1 MSVINKMLRDLDRR
15 QADTSALGALG
26 TDRPGGRPQL
36 AALGGLAGS
45 GPWQAAA
52 AQPTPATDGRRMLIW
67 GTLGV
72 LLLALSAGFWWL
84 QRPER
89 QALTPVTLPPAVA
102 AKPVAVAVLAPA
114 PASVP
119 ASALPLAPVAVA
131 APPSAGVSGPVA
143 RVLPAASAAATQT
156 PTPGLALA
164 PASAPARLPAS
175 KPPLAMAAVPSP
187 PPPFSGNLSLK
198 LSADQ
203 LHVPAGTQARAEP
216 PARPAS
222 EPLALAPMAGK
233 PAAARELVAQAQA
246 LRAAGEHSAALL
258 LLKGALT
265 RVESAPADAVLD
277 RADVAALAREYA
289 RQALADGQTQE
300 VLTMLER
307 LEPHLT
313 ATADIWAIRGNAAQ
327 RLGHHAQAV
336 AAYQQALAQNPNEP
350 RWLLGAAISLA
361 ALGQTGAAA
370 DMAERVRLARAMPAD
385 VANYLRQLGVHIK
398 TD

>member
-26 TDRPGGRPQL
+26 TERPGGRPQL
-36 AALGGLAGS
+36 AALGGLAGA

-52 AQPTPATDGRRMLIW
+52 AQPTPATDGRRRLIW
-67 GTLGV
+67 GVLGV

-89 QALTPVTLPPAVA
+89 QASTPVTLPPAVV
-102 AKPVAVAVLAPA
+102 AKPVAVAAPA

-119 ASALPLAPVAVA
+119 ASASPLAPVAVA

-143 RVLPAASAAATQT
+143 RVLAAASAATSQT

-175 KPPLAMAAVPSP
+175 KPPLAMAAVP

>member
-1 MSVINKMLRDLDRR
+1 
-15 QADTSALGALG
+15 
-26 TDRPGGRPQL
+26 
-36 AALGGLAGS
+36 
-45 GPWQAAA
+45 
-52 AQPTPATDGRRMLIW
+52 
-67 GTLGV
+67 
-72 LLLALSAGFWWL
+72 
-84 QRPER
+84 
-89 QALTPVTLPPAVA
+89 
-102 AKPVAVAVLAPA
+102 
-114 PASVP
+114 
-119 ASALPLAPVAVA
+119 
-131 APPSAGVSGPVA
+131 
-143 RVLPAASAAATQT
+143 
-156 PTPGLALA
+156 
-164 PASAPARLPAS
+164 
-175 KPPLAMAAVPSP
+175 MAAVP